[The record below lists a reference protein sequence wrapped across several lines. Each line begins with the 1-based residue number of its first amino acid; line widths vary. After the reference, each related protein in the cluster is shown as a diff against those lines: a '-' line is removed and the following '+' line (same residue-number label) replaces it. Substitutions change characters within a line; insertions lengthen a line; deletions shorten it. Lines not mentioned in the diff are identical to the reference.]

1 MMSHTNR
8 VSDSIFDNRIEGT
21 TQPWLGTNMYAENR
35 ILPHVPWKPS
45 ETYKQAP
52 PVPKIEEP
60 PQEEV
65 QPKIMKKTPVKG
77 WSQKEES
84 KSTNEVTNEFNILA
98 GLIVD
103 CANDV
108 E

>member
-1 MMSHTNR
+1 
-8 VSDSIFDNRIEGT
+8 
-21 TQPWLGTNMYAENR
+21 MYAENR
-35 ILPHVPWKPS
+35 ILPHVPWKPQ
-45 ETYKQAP
+45 ETYQSKQAP
-52 PVPKIEEP
+52 PTPKVEE

-65 QPKIMKKTPVKG
+65 KPKIMKKTPVKG

-84 KSTNEVTNEFNILA
+84 KSGNEVTNEFNVLA

-108 E
+108 EQDNFKLNMFNKNAPKPGFSVT